1 MSGDILNSGA
11 NVEDQE
17 DYGFIASFFKI
28 SPIVIDDITKNKLMK
43 MKRTPMLNDYEQQ
56 LKHPICENIGE
67 IEKY

>member
-1 MSGDILNSGA
+1 MVLQGNFSKNPTL
-11 NVEDQE
+11 
-17 DYGFIASFFKI
+17 
-28 SPIVIDDITKNKLMK
+28 IDDSTKNKLMK